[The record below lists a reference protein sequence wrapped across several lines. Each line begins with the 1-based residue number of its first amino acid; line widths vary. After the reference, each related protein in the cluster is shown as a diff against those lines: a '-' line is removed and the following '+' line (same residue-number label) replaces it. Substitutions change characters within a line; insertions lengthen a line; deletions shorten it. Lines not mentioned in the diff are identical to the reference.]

1 MLDAAIQ
8 STKQM
13 AANIRRASEL
23 WELELPHATPEGDCP
38 QVRMQILGLLM
49 VFGDLIREGKLNA
62 SDLKGLAEDKI
73 AHIRWEATRSNM
85 GIC

>member
-1 MLDAAIQ
+1 MRQ
-8 STKQM
+8 SNQQNEWQRTSGQRP
-13 AANIRRASEL
+13 NCGNWSYLTQRRKEIA
-23 WELELPHATPEGDCP
+23 P
-38 QVRMQILGLLM
+38 QVRIQILGLLM

>member
-1 MLDAAIQ
+1 MRQ
-8 STKQM
+8 SNQQNKWQRTSGERPNCGHWSYLRQ
-13 AANIRRASEL
+13 RRKEIA
-23 WELELPHATPEGDCP
+23 P
-38 QVRMQILGLLM
+38 QVRIQILGLLM